1 MFKLPMDLQIKIYE
15 FDTTYRDVFSKV
27 LKEFHKV
34 HSFWYIKFHNQEL
47 SKDFSTDKNMTYSQA
62 LGLANYWNFDFNK
75 NSYTISYETYY
86 DPVKGYCGIHSRAD
100 NEPIKNYFPIL
111 KATINSTKFLIKKN
125 IDF

>member
-15 FDTTYRDVFSKV
+15 YDSTYKDIFSNV
-27 LKEFHKV
+27 LKELHKV

-47 SKDFSTDKNMTYSQA
+47 SKDFSTDKNMTYKQA

-86 DPVKGYCGIHSRAD
+86 DSVKGYCDIHSRAD
-100 NEPIKNYFPIL
+100 NEPITKYFSIL
-111 KATINSTKFLIKKN
+111 KASINITKFLLKKN
-125 IDF
+125 VAF